1 MASKRTEK
9 VKDYLV
15 FKTNQATDDHLG
27 ENSTAVVNEVTIKR
41 RDQQNTLCKNGDDL
55 MAFAESGEVKLL
67 AQWLYQVIK

>member
-1 MASKRTEK
+1 MASERTEK

-41 RDQQNTLCKNGDDL
+41 RGSTKYGVRTVTFDGIC
-55 MAFAESGEVKLL
+55 
-67 AQWLYQVIK
+67 